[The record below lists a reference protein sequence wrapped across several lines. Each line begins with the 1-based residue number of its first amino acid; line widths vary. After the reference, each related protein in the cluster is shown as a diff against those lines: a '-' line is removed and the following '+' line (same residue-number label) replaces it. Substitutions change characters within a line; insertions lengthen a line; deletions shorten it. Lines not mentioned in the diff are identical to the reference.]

1 MKHALTLFAFSLC
14 SRKRGPIIKR
24 GESLIISGLK
34 MGGRSGS
41 RTEHAAAFYSEDAS
55 PCRAKRRRH
64 SSTGGMVVPSR
75 QANSRFGIPSGRRQN
90 DSRTEHAVLRWDDV
104 SFGNC
109 LLAHL
114 REKGSFSA

>member
-1 MKHALTLFAFSLC
+1 MKHALTLFACSLC
-14 SRKRGPIIKR
+14 RRKRGPIKR

-41 RTEHAAAFYSEDAS
+41 RTEHAVVFYSEGAS

-64 SSTGGMVVPSR
+64 SSTGGIVVPSC
-75 QANSRFGIPSGRRQN
+75 QANSRFGIPSGRRQH
-90 DSRTEHAVLRWDDV
+90 DSRTEHDGLRWDDL